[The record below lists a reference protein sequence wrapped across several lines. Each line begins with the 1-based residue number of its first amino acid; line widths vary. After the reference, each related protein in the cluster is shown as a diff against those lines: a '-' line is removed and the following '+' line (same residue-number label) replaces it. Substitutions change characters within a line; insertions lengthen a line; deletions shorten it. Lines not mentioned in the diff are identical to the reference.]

1 MRQLEIELRELL
13 IGAPPI
19 KIMTEEEM
27 EEFGEIVDAHREIS
41 YGQVEV
47 SDEGKITSL
56 IIDLEA
62 ILENNDV
69 SLDEYEELSAED
81 LKEIAQDFVDEYG
94 QKNLQLT
101 SFSEW
106 GNQTFLLTFEA
117 MDVQYQIPL
126 PDSGATIEM
135 NKQGFVLSATF
146 NQSYYQLTHPKLT
159 VDADVALMIYKNRML
174 VELAAFQQE
183 DEIRL
188 MYYPKNLNEVVG
200 ANGDIISLNQFLEN
214 GPVELEKVPPVMEM
228 YDEAILLGITPD
240 MNKVEEENTVTYEQS
255 DQHYVK
261 FDMSDEHQLII
272 DSTLPFKEGDEYT
285 LDELRKRAIA
295 FLESKVGNVSEHYL
309 LEDAFVEEDL
319 EDDEDDELTEEE
331 IEMLKALSAEDGED
345 EEEDDEDDSYAFE
358 PFVTFTFHRYI
369 NGIPLSEYTANIDMG
384 IYSGRV
390 TDAVIPMLKEEH
402 IENMSMEPTITLEEA
417 NEIYKDSI
425 KMELAR
431 VPYEDEEF
439 TKYEL
444 CYVVKEKEVGQ
455 RIERIDAE
463 NGNIFYYDQLD
474 DIEYEE

>member
-106 GNQTFLLTFEA
+106 GDQTFLLTFEA

-214 GPVELEKVPPVMEM
+214 GPVELEKFH
-228 YDEAILLGITPD
+228 LLWKC
-240 MNKVEEENTVTYEQS
+240 MMKQ
-255 DQHYVK
+255 
-261 FDMSDEHQLII
+261 F
-272 DSTLPFKEGDEYT
+272 
-285 LDELRKRAIA
+285 
-295 FLESKVGNVSEHYL
+295 
-309 LEDAFVEEDL
+309 
-319 EDDEDDELTEEE
+319 
-331 IEMLKALSAEDGED
+331 
-345 EEEDDEDDSYAFE
+345 
-358 PFVTFTFHRYI
+358 
-369 NGIPLSEYTANIDMG
+369 
-384 IYSGRV
+384 
-390 TDAVIPMLKEEH
+390 
-402 IENMSMEPTITLEEA
+402 
-417 NEIYKDSI
+417 
-425 KMELAR
+425 
-431 VPYEDEEF
+431 
-439 TKYEL
+439 
-444 CYVVKEKEVGQ
+444 C
-455 RIERIDAE
+455 
-463 NGNIFYYDQLD
+463 
-474 DIEYEE
+474 

>member
-1 MRQLEIELRELL
+1 MRQLEIDLRDLL

-19 KIMTEEEM
+19 KIVTEEGM
-27 EEFGEIVDAHREIS
+27 EEFGEIVDAQREIS
-41 YGQVEV
+41 YGQIEV

-56 IIDLEA
+56 IIDLDA
-62 ILENNDV
+62 IIENNDV
-69 SLDEYEELSAED
+69 SLYEYEELAAED
-81 LKEIAQDFVDEYG
+81 IKEIAQDFVEEFG

-106 GNQTFLLTFEA
+106 GDQTFLLTFEA

-146 NQSYYQLTHPKLT
+146 NQAYYQLTHPKLT
-159 VDADVALMIYKNRML
+159 VDEDVALMIYKNREL

-188 MYYPKNLNEVVG
+188 MYYPKNTNEVVG
-200 ANGDIISLNQFLEN
+200 ANGEIISLDQFLEN
-214 GPVELEKVPPVMEM
+214 GPIELEKIPPVSET

-240 MNKVEEENTVTYEQS
+240 LIKNEDENVITYEKS
-255 DQHYVK
+255 ENHYVK
-261 FDMSDEHQLII
+261 FDHSDEHQLII
-272 DSTLPFKEGDEYT
+272 DSTMPFKEGEEYSIE
-285 LDELRKRAIA
+285 ELRKRAIA
-295 FLESKVGNVSEHYL
+295 FLASKVGSVSESYL
-309 LEDAFVEEDL
+309 LEDAFVEDDL
-319 EDDEDDELTEEE
+319 EDDDDDELTEEE
-331 IEMLKALSAEDGED
+331 IEMLKALSAEDDEEDED
-345 EEEDDEDDSYAFE
+345 EEEDYAFE

-369 NGIPLSEYTANIDMG
+369 NGIPLSEYNVNIDMG

-390 TDAVIPMLKEEH
+390 TDAVIPLLKEEY
-402 IENMSMEPTITLEEA
+402 IENMVTEPSMTLEEA

-439 TKYEL
+439 IKYEL
-444 CYVVKEKEVGQ
+444 CYVVKEKEAGK
-455 RIERIDAE
+455 RIERIDAS
-463 NGNIFYYDQLD
+463 NGNVFYYDQLD
-474 DIEYEE
+474 AIEYEE